1 VRSLIAEE
9 QMELQKEDCQEEER
23 EQRFVGEHMGTG
35 KIGFLEKVQGRLGK
49 TCALSTVTS

>member
-1 VRSLIAEE
+1 
-9 QMELQKEDCQEEER
+9 MEDCQEEER
-23 EQRFVGEHMGTG
+23 VQRFLGENVGTG

>member
-1 VRSLIAEE
+1 MLSLIAEE
-9 QMELQKEDCQEEER
+9 HIELQIEDCQEEER
-23 EQRFVGEHMGTG
+23 EQRFLGENVGTG